1 MAYVSVDVHL
11 DEFSNEELIEEM
23 KLRDL
28 HVFDARLLYDVYA
41 TKGKEA
47 FFEAAKKFVEEQTG
61 RIMV

>member
-1 MAYVSVDVHL
+1 MTYVSVNVHL
-11 DEFSNEELIEEM
+11 DEFSDQALIDEM

-28 HVFDARLLYDVYA
+28 HVFDARQLHDVYV